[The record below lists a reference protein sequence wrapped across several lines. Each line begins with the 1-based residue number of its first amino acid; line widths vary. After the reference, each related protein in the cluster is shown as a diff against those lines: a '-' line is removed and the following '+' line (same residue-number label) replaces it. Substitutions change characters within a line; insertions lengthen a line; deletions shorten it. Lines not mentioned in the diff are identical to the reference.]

1 MNMTFWQP
9 IQLSIIVAF
18 VATLFVVITGITMAW
33 LMTKK
38 RLPAKLLI
46 ETMLLLPIVLPP
58 TVIGFLLIILFGRN
72 GWIGEIIHFFSGQS
86 IIFTI
91 TAAIIAAIVVAFP
104 LMYQTVKLGFQSIDR
119 DIEDAARVDGG
130 NEWHIFRFV
139 SLPLCYKPIIAGFI
153 LSFARALG
161 EFGATVMFAGNI
173 PGKTQTIPLAIYVA
187 FESNQMQLAWAWV
200 ISIVAISFVML
211 LLLRKVNQ

>member
-9 IQLSIIVAF
+9 IQLSILVAF
-18 VATLFVVITGITMAW
+18 IATVFVVFTGIAMAW

-38 RLPAKLLI
+38 RVPAKLLL
-46 ETMLLLPIVLPP
+46 ETILLLPIVLPP
-58 TVIGFLLIILFGRN
+58 TVIGFLLIIVFGRN
-72 GWIGEIIHFFSGQS
+72 GGIGKIIAFFSGQP

-91 TAAIIAAIVVAFP
+91 TAAIIAAFVVAFP
-104 LMYQTVKLGFQSIDR
+104 LMYQAVKLGFQSIDR
-119 DIEDAARVDGG
+119 DIEDAARVDGA
-130 NEWHIFRFV
+130 NEWYIFRFI
-139 SLPLCYKPIIAGFI
+139 SLPLCYKPIIAGVI

-211 LLLRKVNQ
+211 LLLRKVNP